1 MAIED
6 ILRKIK
12 SDAEAKASEII
23 RNAKSERENILK
35 KAEEEAALL
44 KEKLLKEGKDSAAQ
58 EGKREITMANLEA
71 RKEMLAVKQKLI
83 EEAFKKALNGLYSFS
98 AEEYRSVI
106 KKMLISA
113 VVSGEEEVIVSVADK
128 EKLTPEFIA
137 KVNEELK
144 KNGKK
149 GNLMLFSEER
159 GIRGGFILREGRK
172 ETNLSFD
179 SLIEE
184 KRDELE
190 DNLISII
197 FDKKASSV

>member
-23 RNAKSERENILK
+23 CNAKSEREAVLK
-35 KAEEEAALL
+35 KAQEEAALL
-44 KEKLLKEGKDSAAQ
+44 KEKLLKEGKDSAA
-58 EGKREITMANLEA
+58 EELKREITMANLEA

-83 EEAFKKALNGLYSFS
+83 EKVFEKALNALYSFPT
-98 AEEYRSVI
+98 EEYRNVI

-113 VVSGEEEVIVSVADK
+113 VVSGKEEVIVSVADK
-128 EKLTPEFIA
+128 EKLTSQFIA
-137 KVNEELK
+137 EVNEELK

-149 GNLMLFSEER
+149 GNLVFSSEER
-159 GIRGGFILREGRK
+159 NIRGGFILKDGRK
-172 ETNLSFD
+172 EINLSFN

-190 DNLISII
+190 DSLVGII
-197 FDKKASSV
+197 FDK